1 MRVGF
6 GVKTDRERERAM
18 NGGGDQ
24 WVRCPL
30 LSNCQMNVKDVEIFR
45 PEVKKK
51 KWLTWD
57 PDDYRT
63 DELKGLKPA
72 PRIGNETIG
81 PVK

>member
-6 GVKTDRERERAM
+6 GVKTDRERERERAM

-51 KWLTWD
+51 K
-57 PDDYRT
+57 
-63 DELKGLKPA
+63 KNG
-72 PRIGNETIG
+72 
-81 PVK
+81 